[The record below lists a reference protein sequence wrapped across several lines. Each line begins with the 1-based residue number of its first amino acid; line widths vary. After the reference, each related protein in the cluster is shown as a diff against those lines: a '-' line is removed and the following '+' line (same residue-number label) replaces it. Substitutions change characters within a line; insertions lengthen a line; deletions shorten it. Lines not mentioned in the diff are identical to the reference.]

1 VKAIASMVENVNCQ
15 TVVVVTKPSAR
26 AHQDMLE
33 WDVMLIVSSL
43 VTALLKCTLGSW

>member
-1 VKAIASMVENVNCQ
+1 MVENVNCQ

-33 WDVMLIVSSL
+33 
-43 VTALLKCTLGSW
+43 